1 VTPDPDA
8 FAALLCDWCLEVAPG
23 DRVLVDSTTLAEEL
37 AVALHRAILERDA
50 WPLIRLTPPS
60 LAADFYRFG
69 SERHFDQPQPTER
82 ALLEGVDSTL
92 RIDAPANV
100 NELTLVDPS
109 LVARVASARRPLQEL
124 RLSRRW
130 CGTLL
135 PTPALAQQA
144 GADSREF
151 AAFVD
156 RALFLDRPEAIAAWR
171 ALSARQ
177 QQLID
182 RLAQAR
188 RISIEADGTDLA
200 LDVHDRT
207 WINSDGRRNMPSGE
221 VFTGPHE
228 RSANGTIRFTV
239 PTGPPG
245 VSVSGVEL
253 EFRDGEVISARAQQG
268 QAYLE
273 AALRTDEGARFLGEI
288 GIGTNAGIDRPSGH
302 LLLDEKMA
310 GTVHLALGRSYPET
324 GGQNSSALHWDL
336 LCDLRDG
343 GVLRADGEPV
353 AIDG

>member
-1 VTPDPDA
+1 VTLPDPEA

-23 DRVLVDSTTLAEEL
+23 DRVLINSTTLAEQL

-50 WPLIRLTPPS
+50 WPFIWLVPPL

-69 SERHFDQPQPTER
+69 SERHVSEPQPTEL
-82 ALLEGVDSTL
+82 ALFEGVDSVL

-100 NELTLVDPS
+100 GELSNIDPTLI
-109 LVARVASARRPLQEL
+109 ARAASARRPLQEL

-144 GADSREF
+144 GMGEREF
-151 AAFVD
+151 AEFVT
-156 RALFLDRPEAIAAWR
+156 RALFLDRSDALAAWR
-171 ALSARQ
+171 ELSARQ
-177 QQLID
+177 AKLIE
-182 RLAQAR
+182 RLSRAR
-188 RISIEADGTDLA
+188 RIRIEANGTDLT
-200 LDVHDRT
+200 LDVHDRR

-228 RSANGTIRFTV
+228 QSANGTIRFTI
-239 PTGPPG
+239 PTGPRG
-245 VSVSGVEL
+245 VTVRGVEL
-253 EFRDGEVISARAQQG
+253 EFRDGQVISARAQEG
-268 QAYLE
+268 QAYLD
-273 AALRTDEGARFLGEI
+273 AVLATDSGARLLGEI

-302 LLLDEKMA
+302 MLLDEKMA

-343 GVLRADGEPV
+343 GQLSADGEPIV
-353 AIDG
+353 IQ